1 MQQASP
7 GMSLAHCF
15 GLPFTR
21 SGESS
26 RPTASLQVSAS
37 LNQGLSSGLICSELL
52 TQRWQTDLVL
62 FLPDWKR
69 LPGALIR

>member
-7 GMSLAHCF
+7 GISLAHCF

-26 RPTASLQVSAS
+26 HPTASLQVSAS
-37 LNQGLSSGLICSELL
+37 LNQGLSDGLIFSELL
-52 TQRWQTDLVL
+52 MQRWQTDFVL
-62 FLPDWKR
+62 FINSDWK
-69 LPGALIR
+69 